1 MKDNIGND
9 INVGDLVFCYS
20 GQNKNTIQRVA
31 SFRYCNGDSLNGVTE
46 AVNFEGRGW
55 ISAVNVVSLNA
66 LGVDVSSPDGFKS
79 SSSHDALGNL
89 LRVGD
94 NVLFLHALEIYA
106 EVGIVKS
113 LAAKS
118 CLLSIEC
125 NRFGQKE
132 YRKKYEELISLTA
145 LGIDNIPT
153 RKLLWEIVE

>member
-1 MKDNIGND
+1 MKDNIGNE
-9 INVGDLVFCYS
+9 INVGDFVFCYS
-20 GQNKNTIQRVA
+20 GQYKNTIQRVT
-31 SFRYCNGDSLNGVTE
+31 SFRHCNGDSLNGVTE
-46 AVNFEGRGW
+46 AVNFEGKGW

-66 LGVDVSSPDGFKS
+66 LGVDISSSDRFKS
-79 SSSHDALGNL
+79 SNSHDALGNL

-94 NVLFLHALEIYA
+94 NVLFLHALEMYA

-145 LGIDNIPT
+145 LRIDKFPT
-153 RKLLWEIVE
+153 KK

>member
-1 MKDNIGND
+1 MKDNIGNE

-20 GQNKNTIQRVA
+20 GHNKNTIQRVMG
-31 SFRYCNGDSLNGVTE
+31 FRYCSCDSLNGVTE
-46 AVNFEGRGW
+46 AVNFEGRSW

-66 LGVDVSSPDGFKS
+66 LGVDISSSENFKS
-79 SSSHDALGNL
+79 SNSRDALGNL

-94 NVLFLHALEIYA
+94 TVLFLHALEMYT
-106 EVGIVKS
+106 EVGVVKS

-145 LGIDNIPT
+145 LGIDKIPT
-153 RKLLWEIVE
+153 RNWRGENC

>member
-1 MKDNIGND
+1 MKDNIGNE
-9 INVGDLVFCYS
+9 INVGDFVFCYS
-20 GQNKNTIQRVA
+20 GQNKNTIQRVT
-31 SFRYCNGDSLNGVTE
+31 SFRHCNGDSLNGVTE

-66 LGVDVSSPDGFKS
+66 LGVDISSSDGFKS
-79 SSSHDALGNL
+79 SYSHDALGNL

-94 NVLFLHALEIYA
+94 NALFLHALEMYA
-106 EVGIVKS
+106 EVGVVKK

-145 LGIDNIPT
+145 LGIDKIPT
-153 RKLLWEIVE
+153 RN